1 MSVDTDTAAYRRAI
15 RHRTAKPLALL
26 AFATIG
32 YKARRCVDLEK
43 M

>member
-32 YKARRCVDLEK
+32 RNPRRCVGREK